1 MVDNRLTFTV
11 HATSG
16 AARVGSVTTPR
27 GTFQT
32 PVFMPVGTRG
42 VVRALG
48 PDDVERLGAEIILG
62 NTYHLMLRPT
72 AELVAEM
79 GGLHR
84 FSDWSGHL
92 LTDSGGYQVFSLDPK
107 VDDDGVTFKSVY
119 DGSRH
124 RFTPERAIEV
134 QELLGADIAMVL
146 DVCAQLPSTPKVI
159 RQALDRTTAWARRCA
174 EARTRPDQCLFG
186 IVQGGLDLALR
197 AESAQA
203 TVDIGF
209 DGYAI
214 GGLSVGE
221 TRDEMLPAIEAAIA
235 HLPADRPRYLMGV
248 GDPISLVEG
257 VARGIDMFDCV
268 LPTRLA
274 RHGTILSSEGRLQI
288 RNARFASDQGPLDPA
303 CSCMT
308 CTRFTRAYLRHL
320 VAVSEPSAARFLT
333 IHNLTYLLDLMK
345 RTREAITAGTFEAF
359 RREIA
364 ETWAA
369 SPGPGGKPG

>member
-1 MVDNRLTFTV
+1 
-11 HATSG
+11 
-16 AARVGSVTTPR
+16 VTTPR

-159 RQALDRTTAWARRCA
+159 RQALDRTTEWARRCA
-174 EARTRPDQCLFG
+174 AARSREDQCLFG
-186 IVQGGLDLALR
+186 IVQGGLDLDLR
-197 AESAQA
+197 VKSAQA

-288 RNARFASDQGPLDPA
+288 RNARFARDGGPLDPA
-303 CSCMT
+303 CQCMT
-308 CTRFTRAYLRHL
+308 CTRFTRSYLRHL
-320 VAVSEPSAARFLT
+320 VVVQEPSAARFLT

-345 RTREAITAGTFEAF
+345 RTRGAILEGTFGELRA
-359 RREIA
+359 EIA
-364 ETWAA
+364 QTWAA